1 MIALADCNNFYVSC
15 ERVFNPSLKNKPV
28 VVLSNNDGCIISRSD
43 EAKKI
48 GIKMGEPVF
57 KIKDLISKHDVQL
70 FSTNFALYGD
80 MSSRVMSLL
89 SQFSPSIEIY
99 SVDEAFID
107 FSGINQ
113 RHIVAEN
120 LITKIKKSTGIP
132 ISIGVART
140 KTLAKI
146 ANHIAKKYSNNGFFA
161 LNSKNYEI
169 SILRKFPISKVWGIG
184 YKRAKM
190 LSHYNIYSAYDF
202 IQLNESWV
210 KKNMSI
216 TGLQLLRELK
226 GEKCFSIDKYPRS
239 KKNIS
244 SSRTFSKKTD
254 NYEKI
259 SKHISRNVSRC
270 AKKLREQKSC
280 AGFIGISI
288 RTSPHDYKQEYLY
301 LSRSAIIDTPTN
313 NTIELIKISMNL
325 LKSIYKENI
334 NYSKS
339 KVFVGDIV
347 PSNRVQT
354 NLFDSKK
361 DRRKLDKSID
371 AINSSMGRD
380 TIQVL
385 SSGIKKSKQSNNMS
399 PRYTTRWDELLEIS

>member
-146 ANHIAKKYSNNGFFA
+146 ANHIAKKY
-161 LNSKNYEI
+161 
-169 SILRKFPISKVWGIG
+169 
-184 YKRAKM
+184 
-190 LSHYNIYSAYDF
+190 
-202 IQLNESWV
+202 
-210 KKNMSI
+210 
-216 TGLQLLRELK
+216 
-226 GEKCFSIDKYPRS
+226 
-239 KKNIS
+239 
-244 SSRTFSKKTD
+244 
-254 NYEKI
+254 
-259 SKHISRNVSRC
+259 
-270 AKKLREQKSC
+270 
-280 AGFIGISI
+280 
-288 RTSPHDYKQEYLY
+288 
-301 LSRSAIIDTPTN
+301 
-313 NTIELIKISMNL
+313 
-325 LKSIYKENI
+325 
-334 NYSKS
+334 
-339 KVFVGDIV
+339 
-347 PSNRVQT
+347 
-354 NLFDSKK
+354 
-361 DRRKLDKSID
+361 
-371 AINSSMGRD
+371 
-380 TIQVL
+380 
-385 SSGIKKSKQSNNMS
+385 
-399 PRYTTRWDELLEIS
+399 